1 MTSILDAPHVKA
13 LPGLGGRDDRRIT
26 FSKAFF
32 GAAVVAA
39 FATGL
44 SAGSAHA
51 ADVAITT
58 CGVASPLS
66 FGDKTVTSIVCDG
79 VGDET
84 EIRFNA
90 FGIAYDFGSVIA
102 PPTQGGSISYTISI
116 IDPTFKFA
124 SVGLDS
130 GCILPTIAGGGCT
143 VTKNVSWAGGGFG
156 TLVSTNGGPAPGS
169 ILFGAADVLSLDVE
183 DVFFAQGPSAVST
196 ANNFYTQ
203 ATRAPEEV
211 PAPLPILGAGAAFG
225 FSRKLRS
232 RIKKSAATA

>member
-1 MTSILDAPHVKA
+1 MTSILDAPYVRA
-13 LPGLGGRDDRRIT
+13 LPGSGGRDDRRIT

-90 FGIAYDFGSVIA
+90 FGIAYDFGSVID

-116 IDPTFKFA
+116 IDSTFKFA

-130 GCILPTIAGGGCT
+130 GCGLPDLGGCT

-156 TLVSTNGGPAPGS
+156 TLVSTNGAPAPS
-169 ILFGAADVLSLDVE
+169 PILFGAADVSSLNVE
-183 DVFFAQGPSAVST
+183 DVFFASNLSFVSIV
-196 ANNFYTQ
+196 NNTFTQ
-203 ATRAPEEV
+203 VPRAPEEV